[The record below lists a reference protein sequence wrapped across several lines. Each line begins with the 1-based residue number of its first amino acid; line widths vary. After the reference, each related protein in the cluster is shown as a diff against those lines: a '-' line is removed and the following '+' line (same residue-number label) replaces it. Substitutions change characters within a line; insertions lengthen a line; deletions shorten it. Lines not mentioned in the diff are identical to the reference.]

1 MFGTITRGMQQ
12 SSKPQTEKGWRSR
25 ILEIVLRF
33 VPDFSWVEVHSRHQ
47 DRKKVLINVHWLVV
61 ATSYFLLFNKGQ
73 VIQDPWVISL
83 ILVLLISSIA
93 LYPLPQWIFDHRLF
107 ALTLVV
113 VDTILFA
120 MSIGLTRESPGDL
133 FIVFFFGLFIAATGD
148 TLIKVIAG
156 CLIIAI
162 VPLIMN
168 FLSGVTL
175 SRWDSDLLL
184 RLPFLFVVFILYG
197 YLDDQARQEKIRAEK
212 AEATERL
219 KRQLVSALAHDIKNP
234 LGIIMG
240 YAESVTDHLE
250 GKPEEGQTME
260 ALQHIQG
267 NAERIVK
274 LVTGFLDASRA
285 ESGMMELV
293 PKPVQLNVL
302 LREVGQQQMGAL
314 RRKDISLKVVL
325 DDHLPEIMGDAG
337 QIDRVLWNL
346 VGNAIKFTPNGGTI
360 TMTSRLENGTVCAGV
375 EDTGMGIPQ
384 DEISLLF
391 SEFRRLKGADRVEGS
406 GLGLFIVKTLV
417 QAHGGTVDV
426 VSKEGKGS
434 TFTIRF
440 PARS

>member
-1 MFGTITRGMQQ
+1 M
-12 SSKPQTEKGWRSR
+12 
-25 ILEIVLRF
+25 EIVLRF

-61 ATSYFLLFNKGQ
+61 ATSYFMLFNKGQ
-73 VIQDPWVISL
+73 VIQDPWIISL
-83 ILVLLISSIA
+83 ILVLLISSIS

-156 CLIIAI
+156 CFIIAI

-168 FLSGVTL
+168 SLSGVTL

-240 YAESVTDHLE
+240 YAESVTDRLE

-360 TMTSRLENGTVCAGV
+360 TMTSRLENGTVCVGV
-375 EDTGMGIPQ
+375 
-384 DEISLLF
+384 
-391 SEFRRLKGADRVEGS
+391 
-406 GLGLFIVKTLV
+406 
-417 QAHGGTVDV
+417 
-426 VSKEGKGS
+426 
-434 TFTIRF
+434 
-440 PARS
+440 

>member
-1 MFGTITRGMQQ
+1 
-12 SSKPQTEKGWRSR
+12 
-25 ILEIVLRF
+25 
-33 VPDFSWVEVHSRHQ
+33 
-47 DRKKVLINVHWLVV
+47 
-61 ATSYFLLFNKGQ
+61 
-73 VIQDPWVISL
+73 
-83 ILVLLISSIA
+83 
-93 LYPLPQWIFDHRLF
+93 
-107 ALTLVV
+107 
-113 VDTILFA
+113 
-120 MSIGLTRESPGDL
+120 
-133 FIVFFFGLFIAATGD
+133 
-148 TLIKVIAG
+148 
-156 CLIIAI
+156 
-162 VPLIMN
+162 
-168 FLSGVTL
+168 
-175 SRWDSDLLL
+175 
-184 RLPFLFVVFILYG
+184 VVFILYG

-240 YAESVTDHLE
+240 YAESVTDRLE

-314 RRKDISLKVVL
+314 RRKDISLKVIL

-346 VGNAIKFTPNGGTI
+346 VGNAIKFTPTGGTI

-391 SEFRRLKGADRVEGS
+391 SEFRRLRSADRVEGS
-406 GLGLFIVKTLV
+406 GLGLFVVKTLV